1 MKTISLLLLFLS
13 VRLYAV
19 AGIGDVVYDPA
30 AQADRNKMTLIQKA
44 HHAFMEQKIVLQ
56 TKMIIQNYEEGKK
69 HYDAMQKIREH
80 KGGVVGYYK
89 EKTVDRFKDT
99 HTEFLGMVE
108 KSMLS
113 NATEE
118 ERKKVGEGWFLDKYA
133 KDLDDYLLKKTD
145 FTEEIDALFK
155 KKEQSEKKEIEELS
169 AEMETL
175 DDLIQAKQKL
185 DDDAAKL
192 KTQND
197 YDQWNAKSSLMA
209 TDLLKNLNALI
220 LQEKINKQ
228 REKIAEQTEEQRM
241 NYSIRQ
247 GLLSLQS
254 FKEHGDKAPR
264 KKYNA
269 LHELQRKP
277 EEERR

>member
-1 MKTISLLLLFLS
+1 
-13 VRLYAV
+13 
-19 AGIGDVVYDPA
+19 
-30 AQADRNKMTLIQKA
+30 
-44 HHAFMEQKIVLQ
+44 
-56 TKMIIQNYEEGKK
+56 
-69 HYDAMQKIREH
+69 
-80 KGGVVGYYK
+80 
-89 EKTVDRFKDT
+89 
-99 HTEFLGMVE
+99 
-108 KSMLS
+108 
-113 NATEE
+113 
-118 ERKKVGEGWFLDKYA
+118 
-133 KDLDDYLLKKTD
+133 
-145 FTEEIDALFK
+145 
-155 KKEQSEKKEIEELS
+155 
-169 AEMETL
+169 METL